1 MKKKIKNIFKKPIVY
16 IPVGIIILGLI
27 IYLIF
32 GHKSSPY
39 QFVKVVRDNV
49 TEAVT
54 VTGNTTPVSNVNL
67 SFESGGTVAGVYH
80 DVGSTVSAGDTIVS
94 LDKRDLSAQ
103 YAQAQAAVDAQQAK
117 LDSLQAGSR
126 PEDIQVSQAALS
138 KSQQDLANLY
148 SSVANTLNTAYSSAF
163 DAYSNQL
170 SGLFNNSNG
179 GNPQFALSANNS
191 QAASVAQ
198 TALVNAHNE
207 LTNWQTEI
215 SNIPVSVDQASLDN
229 LLVQAGG
236 HLAVVQDLM
245 RKVFAIVT
253 DPGTSASSVTALTAY
268 KSSVSVGLNE
278 VNAAISSI
286 NTTTQGIASEKAV
299 VDQAQAA
306 LALKQAGSSAQDI
319 AAEKAQVEQA
329 QANLDSIGV
338 KLSKAS
344 LISPIAG
351 VVTVQNAKA
360 GQVAS
365 PGQVIATVISVN
377 NLEVDALVPEADIG
391 KIAVGNK
398 VDMTL
403 DAFPGETFTGNLFYI
418 DPAQTITGGVVDFK
432 IKVSFDKADTRLKSG
447 LTTNLT
453 IKSKE
458 ADNVLV
464 LPQYAILQTDQGT
477 FVEVLQN
484 GKVVQVPVTTGIQ
497 DAAGKAEILTGVTE
511 GEQVINVG
519 LK

>member
-1 MKKKIKNIFKKPIVY
+1 MKKKISRYFKKPIIY
-16 IPVGIIILGLI
+16 IPAIIIVLGVVA
-27 IYLIF
+27 YLIF
-32 GHKSSPY
+32 GPKATKY
-39 QFVKVVRDNV
+39 QYVSVTRDTV

-54 VTGNTTPVSNVNL
+54 VTGNTTPVGNVDL
-67 SFESGGTVAGVYH
+67 SFEAGGTVAAVYH
-80 DVGSTVSAGDTIVS
+80 DVGSAVSAGDAVVS
-94 LDKRDLSAQ
+94 LDKRDLSTQ
-103 YAQAQAAVDAQQAK
+103 YAQAQAALDSQQAK

-138 KSQQDLANLY
+138 KSQQDLANMY
-148 SSVANTLNTAYSSAF
+148 SSVSNTLNNAYTSAF

-191 QAASVAQ
+191 QAASAAQ
-198 TALVNAHNE
+198 TSLVSAHNE
-207 LTNWQTEI
+207 LTTWQTEI
-215 SNIPVSVDQASLDN
+215 SNIPVAIDQANLDSM
-229 LLVQAGG
+229 LVNAGT

-253 DPGTSASSVTALTAY
+253 DPGTSASSPSILTAY
-268 KSSVSVGLNE
+268 KTSVSVGLNE
-278 VNAAISSI
+278 TNTSVSSI
-286 NTTTQGIASEKAV
+286 NSTMQSIASQKAV
-299 VDQAQAA
+299 VQQAQAA
-306 LALKQAGSSAQDI
+306 LALKRAGASAQDI
-319 AAEKAQVEQA
+319 AAQKAQVEQA
-329 QANLDSIGV
+329 QASLDSIGV

-351 VVTVQNAKA
+351 VVTVQNAKV

-453 IKSKE
+453 IKSKQ
-458 ADNVLV
+458 DQNVLV

-477 FVEVLQN
+477 FVEVVKN
-484 GKVVQVPVTTGIQ
+484 GVMTQVPITTGIQ
-497 DAAGKAEILTGVTE
+497 DAAGKTEILTGVTE
-511 GEQVINVG
+511 GQQVINVG

>member
-1 MKKKIKNIFKKPIVY
+1 MKKKITNIFKKPIVY
-16 IPVGIIILGLI
+16 IPVGIIVLGII

-32 GHKSSPY
+32 GPKAAKY
-39 QFVKVVRDNV
+39 QYVSVARDNV

-54 VTGNTTPVSNVNL
+54 VTGNTTPVGNVDL
-67 SFESGGTVAGVYH
+67 SFEAGGTVSAVYH
-80 DVGSTVSAGDTIVS
+80 DVGSAVSAGDVVVA
-94 LDKRDLSAQ
+94 LDKRDLSTQ
-103 YAQAQAAVDAQQAK
+103 YAQAQAALDAQQAK
-117 LDSLQAGSR
+117 LASLQAGSR

-138 KSQQDLANLY
+138 KSQQDLANMY
-148 SSVANTLNTAYSSAF
+148 SSVSNTLNNAYTSAF

-191 QAASVAQ
+191 QAASAAQ
-198 TALVNAHNE
+198 TALVSAHTE

-215 SNIPVSVDQASLDN
+215 AGISISADQTTLDN
-229 LLVQAGG
+229 LLIGAGN
-236 HLAVVQDLM
+236 HLTVVQDLM
-245 RKVFAIVT
+245 RKVFAIIT
-253 DPGTSASSVTALTAY
+253 DPGTSASSPTALTAF

-278 VNAAISSI
+278 TNASVSSI
-286 NTTTQGIASEKAV
+286 NTTMQSIASQKAV
-299 VDQAQAA
+299 IQQAQAA
-306 LALKQAGSSAQDI
+306 LALKQAGTSAQDI
-319 AAEKAQVEQA
+319 AAQKAQVEQA
-329 QANLDSIGV
+329 QASLDSIGV

-351 VVTVQNAKA
+351 VVTVQNAKV

-377 NLEVDALVPEADIG
+377 NLEVDALVPESDIG

-403 DAFPGETFTGNLFYI
+403 DVFPAETFTGNLFYI

-453 IKSKE
+453 IKSKQ
-458 ADNVLV
+458 DQNVLV

-477 FVEVLQN
+477 FVEVVKN
-484 GKVVQVPVTTGIQ
+484 GVMTQLPITTGIQ
-497 DAAGKAEILTGVTE
+497 DASGKTEILTGVTE
-511 GEQVINVG
+511 GQQVINVG